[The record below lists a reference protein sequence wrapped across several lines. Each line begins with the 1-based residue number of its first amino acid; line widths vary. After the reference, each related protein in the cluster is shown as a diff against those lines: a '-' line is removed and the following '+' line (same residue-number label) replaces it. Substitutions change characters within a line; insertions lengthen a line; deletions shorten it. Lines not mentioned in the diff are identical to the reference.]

1 MCRAVCVV
9 DWLLVACRWSLLVV
23 AVTAVGL
30 CDAMRQ
36 VLKLCRDAVTIRD
49 QVLSGAEESRGRYE
63 PPANTAVPLR
73 VLGGR
78 GSFQWGK
85 LLGGAAG
92 EGDLAVS
99 APERKV
105 GEREGKLIWS
115 RKNPL

>member
-1 MCRAVCVV
+1 MSRVEEQRCSVSCCVA
-9 DWLLVACRWSLLVV
+9 DWLLVAGRWSLLVV

-36 VLKLCRDAVTIRD
+36 VLKLCRDAVTTRD

-73 VLGGR
+73 VLGWR

-92 EGDLAVS
+92 EGGPSCKRTVA
-99 APERKV
+99 K
-105 GEREGKLIWS
+105 G
-115 RKNPL
+115 